1 MLVGDGVLDVPFS
14 HVSQRAVGVASPYR
28 FYFGALFHFALSSHQ
43 ESRPVMAIL
52 SKMLVLVLIMLIGFC
67 AARLGITN
75 AEFNRRVTPVLM
87 NVFLIATILNS
98 VFSVDVFVGGVVLAQ
113 YFGAIT
119 AMFII
124 SMAIAWAASWAL
136 RIRQEDRGVFR
147 LMVLLSNNVFIGFP
161 VVEAM
166 FGPEAV
172 FYAAISNIPFNLILY
187 TLGVTQ
193 IQQGERPTW
202 NRILTPPLIATLL
215 AGVLYLAQFRAPA
228 LLADIAST
236 LGAATMPV
244 SMMIIGTSLGI
255 MPLKNT
261 LTDWRVY
268 AAAFLRLI
276 LVPLVVWV
284 ILHFFIR
291 DPMML
296 GIPVMLSACPSAMII
311 APICLQYGKD
321 DSFASKIIFVST
333 VLSAVTLPMVAS
345 ILF

>member
-1 MLVGDGVLDVPFS
+1 MLLPTGP
-14 HVSQRAVGVASPYR
+14 
-28 FYFGALFHFALSSHQ
+28 
-43 ESRPVMAIL
+43 IL
-52 SKMLVLVLIMLIGFC
+52 SKMIEMVVLLLIGFF
-67 AARLGITN
+67 AARLGITG

-98 VFSVDVFVGGVVLAQ
+98 VFSADVFVSGAVLAQ

-119 AMFII
+119 AMFFI
-124 SMAIAWAASWAL
+124 SMAIAWTASLAL
-136 RIRQEDRGVFR
+136 RIRREDRGVFR

-166 FGPEAV
+166 FGPDAV

-187 TLGVTQ
+187 TVGVTQ

-202 NRILTPPLIATLL
+202 RRILTPPLIATLL
-215 AGVLYLAQFRAPA
+215 AAALYLAQFRAPSI
-228 LLADIAST
+228 LADIASN

-244 SMMIIGTSLGI
+244 SMIIIGTSLGI

-268 AAAFLRLI
+268 AAGFLRLI
-276 LVPLVVWV
+276 AVPMAVWV
-284 ILHFFIR
+284 ILRLFIH
-291 DPMML
+291 DTMML
-296 GIPVMLSACPSAMII
+296 GVPVMLSACPSAMII

-333 VLSAVTLPMVAS
+333 VLSAATLPLVAYL
-345 ILF
+345 LF

>member
-1 MLVGDGVLDVPFS
+1 
-14 HVSQRAVGVASPYR
+14 
-28 FYFGALFHFALSSHQ
+28 
-43 ESRPVMAIL
+43 MAIL

-75 AEFNRRVTPVLM
+75 ADFNRRVTPVLL
-87 NVFLIATILNS
+87 NVFLIATIFHS
-98 VFSVDVFVGGVVLAQ
+98 VFSVDTFVGGVVLLQ
-113 YFGAIT
+113 HFGAIT
-119 AMFII
+119 AMFFI
-124 SMAIAWAASWAL
+124 AIGVAWLASWAL
-136 RIRQEDRGVFR
+136 KIRKEDLGVFR
-147 LMVLLSNNVFIGFP
+147 TMVFLSNNVFIGFP

-172 FYAAISNIPFNLILY
+172 FYAAISNIPFNLLLY
-187 TLGVTQ
+187 TLGVSQ
-193 IQQGERPTW
+193 LQRGERPSW
-202 NRILTPPLIATLL
+202 RRILTPPLIATLL
-215 AGVLYLAQFRAPA
+215 AAVLYLAQFRAPA

-255 MPLKNT
+255 MPLKSA

-268 AAAFLRLI
+268 AATLLRLV
-276 LVPLVVWV
+276 LVPLVVWG

-296 GIPVMLSACPSAMII
+296 GIPVMIAACPSAMII
-311 APICLQYGKD
+311 APLCIQYGKD
-321 DSFASKIIFVST
+321 DTFASDIIFVST
-333 VLSAVTLPMVAS
+333 ALSAVTLPLMAS